1 MKKARR
7 GIAFILYHISKQAI
21 NGNLHDFHFEFA
33 CIHALPPFYTKEG
46 GASIKAE
53 LKYKAICMIPHTQ
66 DIRERANPRSI
77 AFP

>member
-1 MKKARR
+1 MV
-7 GIAFILYHISKQAI
+7 IFTIFTL
-21 NGNLHDFHFEFA
+21 NLHAFMLFH
-33 CIHALPPFYTKEG
+33 PSTQKKG

>member
-1 MKKARR
+1 MV
-7 GIAFILYHISKQAI
+7 IFMIFTL
-21 NGNLHDFHFEFA
+21 NLHAFMLSH
-33 CIHALPPFYTKEG
+33 PSTQKG